1 MIDMET
7 NEKMQEQM
15 AVFKAVTGMDLSIKN
30 GHPFYDGNLDLS
42 HTKVKELPDGLEVN
56 GFLSVIDSKVER
68 LPENLVVKRY
78 LDASFSKITEL
89 PGNFRI
95 GGGVGLG
102 YTHVSKL
109 PDNLTVNE
117 WLDLEHTDVK
127 DLPKGL
133 TVNGGTYL
141 EGSKIKELPRDLRTI
156 TLYMGG
162 RTIEDTRDVVTPD
175 GYIDLDKADLPV
187 VQLPREQLSPLM
199 RHYADSK
206 KLFPNMVPIY
216 YFDDRYETYH
226 RDADRVGKAMRM
238 PVQTSATHIAPDGS
252 PARFISV
259 NKSDY
264 WKLVNGLVANR
275 IPYQIYEDMS
285 REKSRQ
291 DAQHVERSEKENV
304 RRDMSQQQTE
314 ERILSFHR

>member
-1 MIDMET
+1 
-7 NEKMQEQM
+7 M

-42 HTKVKELPDGLEVN
+42 HTKLKELPDGLEVN

-89 PGNFRI
+89 PRNFQVD
-95 GGGVGLG
+95 GGVGLG
-102 YTHVSKL
+102 NTHISKL

-162 RTIEDTRDVVTPD
+162 RTVEDPRDVMTPD

-216 YFDDRYETYH
+216 HFNDRYETYH

-252 PARFISV
+252 PARFVSV
-259 NKSDY
+259 NQSDY
-264 WKLVNGLVANR
+264 WKLVSGLVANR

-285 REKSRQ
+285 RAKSHQ
-291 DAQHVERSEKENV
+291 DTPHVERSANE
-304 RRDMSQQQTE
+304 RRELSQQQKE
-314 ERILSFHR
+314 ERSYSFHR